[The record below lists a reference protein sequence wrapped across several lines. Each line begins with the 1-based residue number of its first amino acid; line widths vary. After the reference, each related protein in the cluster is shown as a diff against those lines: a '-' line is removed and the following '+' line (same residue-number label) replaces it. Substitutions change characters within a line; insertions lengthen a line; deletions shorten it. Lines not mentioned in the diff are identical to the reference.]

1 MKGSIQSLHV
11 ACFIHQTE
19 DEEKVEGALAWLV
32 GSGAPPEAEALE
44 GHFGNAIRRVELN
57 LTGKE
62 AEAGLRQALSRMPR
76 TVAEEISGE
85 ISSRMDEHGALFI
98 RLDKQQLVL
107 GRVALGSA
115 DSVRLKVKPRV
126 DIVRGGARE
135 FYLRL
140 LQGG

>member
-11 ACFIHQTE
+11 ACFTHETE
-19 DEEKVEGALAWLV
+19 DEGRVAEALAWLV
-32 GSGAPPEAEALE
+32 GPGTIPEVEELE
-44 GHFGNAIRRVELN
+44 GHFGNAIRRVELK

-62 AEAGLRQALSRMPR
+62 AEAGFRQAVSRMPR
-76 TVAEEISGE
+76 TVVEEIAGE
-85 ISSRMDEHGALFI
+85 IPSCMDEHGALFV

-115 DSVRLKVKPRV
+115 DPVRLKVKPRG
-126 DIVRGGARE
+126 DIIRGGARE

-140 LQGG
+140 LRGG